1 MLTIRTWLV
10 VLAVLVAA
18 VAPAARGEVQGQRPV
33 PLVDGTHQLV
43 SGTWAEYGVRDLR
56 TNTAYRLRID
66 VLERAVLRGKAGVWL
81 ELGVTP
87 TNSAAVLTR
96 VFCEETTNG
105 LGRARRA
112 IVQVEGSDPFVVPG
126 RHMGG
131 GGEGR
136 GRVGDFRR
144 VSVVTNSVD
153 ELMNWKG
160 RDITVRKLE
169 ARDDDGRVTEIIA
182 TSDVPPLGI
191 VLVRAPSM
199 EMNLEDWGDGAAS
212 RITGKPI
219 GFTRWLWR
227 QFLHPARAPAD

>member
-1 MLTIRTWLV
+1 MSRRRNILLLICLGTAATH
-10 VLAVLVAA
+10 LAWS
-18 VAPAARGEVQGQRPV
+18 EVQGQRPV

-43 SGTWAEYGVRDLR
+43 SGSWAEYGVRDLR
-56 TNTAYRLRID
+56 SNTAYRLRID
-66 VLERAVLRGKAGVWL
+66 VLERAVLRGKAGVWM

-105 LGRARRA
+105 LGRVRRA
-112 IVQVEGSDPFVVPG
+112 IVQVEGADPFVVPG
-126 RHMGG
+126 RYLGG
-131 GGEGR
+131 HGEGR

-182 TSDVPPLGI
+182 TSDIPPLGI

-219 GFTRWLWR
+219 GFMRWLWR